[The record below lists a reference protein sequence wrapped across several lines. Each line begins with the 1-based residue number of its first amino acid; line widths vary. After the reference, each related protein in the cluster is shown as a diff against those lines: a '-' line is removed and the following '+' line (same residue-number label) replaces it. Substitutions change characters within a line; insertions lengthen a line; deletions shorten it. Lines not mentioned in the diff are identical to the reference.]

1 MTVSNRSSHVSI
13 IVLKATITYLNALY
27 LRPATAVIN
36 ILFFFQSVR
45 FRVAEVNRCI
55 DNDTE

>member
-36 ILFFFQSVR
+36 SLFFQTVR

-55 DNDTE
+55 GYDTE